1 MARRIKN
8 RGGDLCSAAVAS
20 AYHGHYP
27 SRIAHRVCVTV
38 CVYYRNIRS
47 NVVKYIVSCEHK
59 YSMIYMSMCKNSKNN

>member
-27 SRIAHRVCVTV
+27 GRIAHRV

-59 YSMIYMSMCKNSKNN
+59 YSVIYMSMCKNSKNN